1 MSSLAAPRPL
11 AAPHPSLVNLL
22 ATLSNAAPGAAR
34 VLCSP
39 CSTTNEVFS
48 VLATFADHKPV
59 WVKASCLAALSSQKT
74 DVDVEK
80 GIQDFRVQFKTLY
93 DNFGAKNVND
103 LEGVVTVD
111 ASIGDTTTAT
121 TAKVHLLSNGD
132 VICFETQ
139 DWMPCPELS
148 ILQRTTYTA
157 ARTFDALLL
166 QPAAPQKRK
175 QALELRLVEKHY
187 LSDVLEWGNRAGTT
201 MVCSS
206 GAPLSAQLVFRAFA
220 DGSTCDEVVNAI
232 VGGDSDSDPD
242 SDVEWCRSDG
252 GAYGSNDSD
261 DSMDDSDDSDDSDVF
276 EFDAAAAQEELA
288 NLR

>member
-1 MSSLAAPRPL
+1 MTSLAAPLPSATPR
-11 AAPHPSLVNLL
+11 HPSLRALVAALQT
-22 ATLSNAAPGAAR
+22 ATPAR

-48 VLATFADHKPV
+48 VLATFADHKAV

-80 GIQDFRVQFKTLY
+80 GIRDFRAQFETLY
-93 DNFGAKNVND
+93 RDFGAVNVND
-103 LEGVVTVD
+103 LDGVVTVD

-121 TAKVHLLSNGD
+121 TTKVHLLPGGD
-132 VICFETQ
+132 VVCFETQ
-139 DWMPCPELS
+139 NWMPTPELS
-148 ILQRTTYTA
+148 ILQRTGYAA

-166 QPAAPQKRK
+166 LPAAEDKRD
-175 QALELRLVEKHY
+175 QALELRLVEKQH
-187 LSDVLEWGNRAGTT
+187 LSDVLEWGNTAGMT

-232 VGGDSDSDPD
+232 VGGDSDSEPD
-242 SDVEWCRSDG
+242 SDVEWCGSDG
-252 GAYGSNDSD
+252 GEYESG
-261 DSMDDSDDSDDSDVF
+261 DSMDDSDDSD
-276 EFDAAAAQEELA
+276 FDAAAAEEELA